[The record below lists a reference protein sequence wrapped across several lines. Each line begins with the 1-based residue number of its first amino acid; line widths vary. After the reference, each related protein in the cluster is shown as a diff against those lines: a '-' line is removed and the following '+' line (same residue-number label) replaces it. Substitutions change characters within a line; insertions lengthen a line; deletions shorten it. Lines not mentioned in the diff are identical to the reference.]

1 MLAVTVHVLSRL
13 GQRLGAAAQAT
24 GASIAPLLSTARC
37 ALRLQ
42 VTPHEILR
50 QTHAQIVRSFLFVG
64 VGNFCIGFVFA
75 LSLGHQL
82 ELFNLE
88 IRTVGVL
95 TVATVQTLGPIFTGL
110 LLSGRVAS
118 GLAAEIGAMQ
128 RTEQLTAM
136 RALSLDAEALLI
148 APRVIAVALGCVV
161 LTLVADALTLCGG
174 ALVML
179 STFDMLP
186 HTFFAR
192 CADELR
198 AGDVLTSA
206 TKALVFGLLIGGIG
220 CAAGLREKKGTAQVG
235 EDTKSAVVAASFSIL
250 VANVLLTRFFLWLY
264 P

>member
-1 MLAVTVHVLSRL
+1 MPAATVPVLSRL
-13 GQRLGAAAQAT
+13 GQLFAAAARAT
-24 GASIAPLLSTARC
+24 GEAVAPLVATARC
-37 ALRLQ
+37 ALTRRVPLL
-42 VTPHEILR
+42 EILR
-50 QTHAQIVRSFLFVG
+50 QMHTQIVRSFLFVG
-64 VGNFCIGFVFA
+64 VGNACIGFVFA

-82 ELFNLE
+82 ALFNLE

-95 TVATVQTLGPIFTGL
+95 TVATVQTMGPIFTGL

-148 APRVIAVALGCVV
+148 APRVIAVALGSVV
-161 LTLVADALTLCGG
+161 LTLVADLLTLCGG
-174 ALVML
+174 ALVMC

-192 CADELR
+192 CMDELR

-206 TKALVFGLLIGGIG
+206 AKALVFGLLIGGIG
-220 CAAGLREKKGTAQVG
+220 CAAGLRSKKGTAQVG
-235 EDTKSAVVAASFSIL
+235 EDTKAAVVAASFSIL